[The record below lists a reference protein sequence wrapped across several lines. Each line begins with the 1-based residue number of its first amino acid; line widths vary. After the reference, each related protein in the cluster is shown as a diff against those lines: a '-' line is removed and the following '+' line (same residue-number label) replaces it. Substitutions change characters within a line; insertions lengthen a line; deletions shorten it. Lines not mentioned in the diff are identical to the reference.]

1 MGVQRIETGSGRHA
15 GLAGALDECGA
26 AGRAPANIVPPAAES
41 GRTRGII
48 VVLTRRKEE
57 EA

>member
-15 GLAGALDECGA
+15 GLAGA

-48 VVLTRRKEE
+48 VVLKRRKEE
-57 EA
+57 ET